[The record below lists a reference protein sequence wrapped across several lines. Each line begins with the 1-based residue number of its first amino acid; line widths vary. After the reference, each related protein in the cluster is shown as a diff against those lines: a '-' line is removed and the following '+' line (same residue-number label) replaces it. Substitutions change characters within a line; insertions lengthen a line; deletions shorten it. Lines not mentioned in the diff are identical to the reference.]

1 MTSLALEGSESSLD
15 GTSPKGICVG
25 LHFLT
30 LGVSLVE
37 GDVTLV
43 EVKVFSLLGLVT
55 FVLGIEFVEI
65 DSLGTLGLGSVVSV
79 LLFVCI

>member
-1 MTSLALEGSESSLD
+1 MTSLAFEGSESSLD

-43 EVKVFSLLGLVT
+43 EVKVLSYFGLVI
-55 FVLGIEFVEI
+55 FVLGTVLVEN
-65 DSLGTLGLGSVVSV
+65 DSFGTLGLGSVVSV
-79 LLFVCI
+79 LLFAGI